1 MERTTSAPAALSP
14 VATTAQDRR
23 FFQAGGPDGSVKAA
37 TATGRWVAAITA
49 VCSAGRSAAKVS
61 RNAAGLIANSAA
73 GSAPLPRRILELHES
88 RVEDAV
94 RRAVLDV
101 DQ

>member
-49 VCSAGRSAAKVS
+49 VCSAGRSAGKGS
-61 RNAAGLIANSAA
+61 RDAAGLIAQTARRPGPRPARDWRCTQAA
-73 GSAPLPRRILELHES
+73 LKTLFARPVS
-88 RVEDAV
+88 
-94 RRAVLDV
+94 
-101 DQ
+101 